1 MVFTV
6 EESAPP
12 VFCASEN
19 LQAAIF
25 LDAGHRLILG
35 EKIKIETKVKGE
47 QMISSQGLKQI
58 FLTSVNAICKF
69 LFFVPPEMS
78 QPCWLISSWTIV
90 IVQETI
96 LIVREILSFHIYWLF
111 PAIKWK
117 NQYKAQSGSAP
128 HTQRFSKD
136 FNFRRRYQD
145 VQKSFMLGL
154 RLA

>member
-78 QPCWLISSWTIV
+78 QPC
-90 IVQETI
+90 
-96 LIVREILSFHIYWLF
+96 
-111 PAIKWK
+111 
-117 NQYKAQSGSAP
+117 
-128 HTQRFSKD
+128 
-136 FNFRRRYQD
+136 
-145 VQKSFMLGL
+145 
-154 RLA
+154 